1 MIKKERKIKFK
12 IYSLGCKVN
21 QYDSAVLS
29 NLLKLRGF
37 LEIKKDDDFN
47 LNLIIVNSCS
57 VTHSAINKDRRLINL
72 LRRKYLQAKIVLI
85 GCWPKIYNITG
96 LEVDLISGHKDQ
108 IKNLRAIEKIFFKK
122 SLSNIKKDCLK
133 NNLNIINDRS
143 RYFIKIQDGCQQF
156 CSYCVIPLARGPL
169 KSRSMREV
177 IEEITLAT
185 KNGFKEIVLSGIHL
199 GLYGCDLGA
208 KDKNLYSLL
217 KKVLSIKNIG
227 RIRLSSIEITEVSD
241 DIINLIASN
250 SKMCR
255 HLHIPLQ
262 SGSDKILKLMNRPY
276 NTKYYYERINKL
288 RKKIPDIAISTDII
302 VGFPGETNSDF
313 QNTYNFSKKIAFS
326 KIHVFSFSAHE
337 KAPAFHFPN
346 KVDIVDIKKRSLS
359 LRDLSK
365 KMEND
370 YRKKILKNHKSLQLL
385 IENIVKGKIR
395 AKSEFYFDLNIAF
408 SDFLKHNPK
417 LSLSKTPQLIGSLI
431 NYNFEK

>member
-1 MIKKERKIKFK
+1 MIEKDRKIKFK

-37 LEIKKDDDFN
+37 LEIKKDNNSKPD
-47 LNLIIVNSCS
+47 LIIVNSCS

-72 LRRKYLQAKIVLI
+72 LKRKYPQAKIVLV
-85 GCWPKIYNITG
+85 GCWPRIYNIEG
-96 LEVDLISGHKDQ
+96 LEVDLISDHKDQ
-108 IKNLRAIEKIFFKK
+108 IKNLRAIEKIFFEKN
-122 SLSNIKKDCLK
+122 LSDIKKDCLK
-133 NNLNIINDRS
+133 DNLNIINDRS

-156 CSYCVIPLARGPL
+156 CSYCVIPFARGLL
-169 KSRSMREV
+169 KSRPMKE
-177 IEEITLAT
+177 ILEEITLAT

-199 GLYGCDLGA
+199 GLYGCDLGS
-208 KDKNLYSLL
+208 KDKNLYNLL
-217 KKVLSIKNIG
+217 KKILSIKNLG

-241 DIINLIASN
+241 EIIDLIASN

-276 NTKYYYERINKL
+276 DTKYYYNRINKL
-288 RKKIPDIAISTDII
+288 RKKITDIAISTDII
-302 VGFPGETNSDF
+302 VGFPGETDFDF
-313 QNTYNFSKKIAFS
+313 QDTYNFSKKIAFS

-337 KAPAFHFPN
+337 KTPAFHFPD
-346 KVDIVDIKKRSLS
+346 KVKVVDIKKRSLN
-359 LRDLSK
+359 LRNLSK

-370 YRKKILKNHKSLQLL
+370 YRKKILKNYKSLRLL

-395 AKSEFYFDLNIAF
+395 AKSEFYFDLNITL
-408 SDFLKHNPK
+408 SDFLKHYPT
-417 LSLSKTPQLIGSLI
+417 LSLSDTPKLIGSLI
-431 NYNFEK
+431 DYSFLK

>member
-1 MIKKERKIKFK
+1 MIEKDRKIKFK

-37 LEIKKDDDFN
+37 LETKKDNNSKPD
-47 LNLIIVNSCS
+47 LIIVNSCS

-72 LRRKYLQAKIVLI
+72 LKRKYPQAKIVLV
-85 GCWPKIYNITG
+85 GCWPRIYNIEG
-96 LEVDLISGHKDQ
+96 LEVDLISNYKDQ
-108 IKNLRAIEKIFFKK
+108 IKNLRAIEKIFFEKN
-122 SLSNIKKDCLK
+122 LSDIKKDCLK
-133 NNLNIINDRS
+133 DNLNIINDRS

-156 CSYCVIPLARGPL
+156 CSYCVIPFARGLL
-169 KSRSMREV
+169 KSRPMKE
-177 IEEITLAT
+177 ILEEITLAT

-199 GLYGCDLGA
+199 GLYGCDLGS
-208 KDKNLYSLL
+208 KDKNLYNLL
-217 KKVLSIKNIG
+217 KKILSIKNLG

-241 DIINLIASN
+241 EIIDLIASN

-276 NTKYYYERINKL
+276 DTKYYYNRINKL
-288 RKKIPDIAISTDII
+288 RKKITDIAISTDII
-302 VGFPGETNSDF
+302 VGFPGETDFDF
-313 QNTYNFSKKIAFS
+313 QDTCNFSQKIAFS

-337 KAPAFHFPN
+337 KTPAFHFPD
-346 KVDIVDIKKRSLS
+346 KVKVVDIKKRSLN
-359 LRDLSK
+359 LRNLSK

-370 YRKKILKNHKSLQLL
+370 YRKKILKNYKSLRLL

-395 AKSEFYFDLNIAF
+395 AKSEFYFDLNITL
-408 SDFLKHNPK
+408 SDFLKHYPT
-417 LSLSKTPQLIGSLI
+417 LSLSDTPKLIGSLI
-431 NYNFEK
+431 DYSFLK

>member
-1 MIKKERKIKFK
+1 MIEKDRKIKFK

-37 LEIKKDDDFN
+37 LETKKDNNSKPD
-47 LNLIIVNSCS
+47 LIIVNSCS

-72 LRRKYLQAKIVLI
+72 LKRKYPQAKIVLV
-85 GCWPKIYNITG
+85 GCWPRIYNIEG
-96 LEVDLISGHKDQ
+96 LEVDLISDHKDQ
-108 IKNLRAIEKIFFKK
+108 IKNLRAIEKIFFEKN
-122 SLSNIKKDCLK
+122 LSDIKKDCLK
-133 NNLNIINDRS
+133 DNLNIINDRS

-156 CSYCVIPLARGPL
+156 CSYCVIPLARGLL
-169 KSRSMREV
+169 KSRPMKE
-177 IEEITLAT
+177 ILEEITLAT

-199 GLYGCDLGA
+199 GLYGCDLGS
-208 KDKNLYSLL
+208 KDKNLYNLL
-217 KKVLSIKNIG
+217 KKILSIKNLG

-241 DIINLIASN
+241 EIIDLIASN

-276 NTKYYYERINKL
+276 DTKYYYNRINKL
-288 RKKIPDIAISTDII
+288 RKKITDIAISTDII
-302 VGFPGETNSDF
+302 VGFPGETDF
-313 QNTYNFSKKIAFS
+313 DFRDTYNFSKKIAFS

-337 KAPAFHFPN
+337 KTPAFHFPD
-346 KVDIVDIKKRSLS
+346 KVKVVDIKKRSLN
-359 LRDLSK
+359 LRNLSK

-370 YRKKILKNHKSLQLL
+370 YRKKILKNYKSLRLL

-395 AKSEFYFDLNIAF
+395 AKSEFYFDLNITL
-408 SDFLKHNPK
+408 SDFLKHYPT
-417 LSLSKTPQLIGSLI
+417 LSLSDTPKLIGSLI
-431 NYNFEK
+431 DYSFLK